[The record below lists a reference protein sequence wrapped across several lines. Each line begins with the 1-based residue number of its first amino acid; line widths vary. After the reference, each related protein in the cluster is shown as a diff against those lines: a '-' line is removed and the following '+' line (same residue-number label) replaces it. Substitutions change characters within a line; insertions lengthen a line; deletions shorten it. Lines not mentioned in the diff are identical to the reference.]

1 MARPLPSAMRSVVV
15 TTPGGPEALAIVER
29 PLPEPGPGEVLVRVA
44 ATGINRVDTFQ
55 RMGKYALPP
64 GASDILGLEFAGDV
78 VALGSDVH
86 RWRVGDT
93 VCALVAGGGHAEY
106 CAVHE
111 DHCLPIPQGL
121 SLIEAASLPETCFTA
136 WTNVFD
142 RCRLKPGE
150 TLLVHGGS
158 SGIGVAAIQMAHHMG
173 SNVIVTAG
181 SDEKCAACRE
191 LGADLAVNYRT
202 QDFVAE
208 AKTFTKGRGVDV
220 VLDMVGGSYV
230 ARNIDAMALDG
241 RLAFIAFL
249 GGSRAEV
256 DFRHVMA
263 KRLTITGSTLRP
275 QTQAQKS
282 AIRIALENHIWP
294 LLEARQMR
302 PVVHK
307 TFPLA
312 EIAQSH
318 RLLESSAHIG
328 KIVLTL

>member
-1 MARPLPSAMRSVVV
+1 M
-15 TTPGGPEALAIVER
+15 
-29 PLPEPGPGEVLVRVA
+29 
-44 ATGINRVDTFQ
+44 
-55 RMGKYALPP
+55 
-64 GASDILGLEFAGDV
+64 
-78 VALGSDVH
+78 
-86 RWRVGDT
+86 
-93 VCALVAGGGHAEY
+93 
-106 CAVHE
+106 
-111 DHCLPIPQGL
+111 
-121 SLIEAASLPETCFTA
+121 
-136 WTNVFD
+136 FD

-181 SDEKCAACRE
+181 SDEKCAACHE